1 MAQGRDDDSLA
12 TIEHEQ
18 AEVRFFLDDTLEGER
33 EAGNG
38 SAPRG
43 PAAASRLAAAR
54 AGLRDA
60 QRAEWEERQR
70 AARTGTDGL
79 TPVHAALLVARQAQT
94 QAAEAMI
101 ADLRRRAAS
110 LRQAIALA
118 EQGLAAQQRM
128 LDKLRRELT
137 EIGD

>member
-1 MAQGRDDDSLA
+1 MAEGRDGDGLA

-18 AEVRFFLDDTLEGER
+18 AEVRFFLDDTVEE
-33 EAGNG
+33 EPGNG
-38 SAPRG
+38 PAPRG

-60 QRAEWEERQR
+60 QRAEWDERQR
-70 AARTGTDGL
+70 AARAGADGL

-94 QAAEAMI
+94 QAVEALI

-118 EQGLAAQQRM
+118 EQGLSAQQRM
-128 LDKLRRELT
+128 LDKLRRELN

>member
-1 MAQGRDDDSLA
+1 MAQRRNGDGLA
-12 TIEHEQ
+12 TIERER
-18 AEVRFFLDDTLEGER
+18 AEVRFFCDDAYEEGSS
-33 EAGNG
+33 
-38 SAPRG
+38 SAPAEG
-43 PAAASRLAAAR
+43 ASRLAAAR

-70 AARTGTDGL
+70 AAGAGAERL
-79 TPVHAALLVARQAQT
+79 TPVHSGLLMARQAQT
-94 QAAEAMI
+94 QAALGLI

-118 EQGLAAQQRM
+118 EQGVAAQQRL
-128 LDKLRRELT
+128 LDRLRRELT

>member
-1 MAQGRDDDSLA
+1 MVQQRDGNGLA
-12 TIEHEQ
+12 TIENEQ
-18 AEVRFFLDDTLEGER
+18 AEVRFFLDDTHEEGP
-33 EAGNG
+33 GNG
-38 SAPRG
+38 PASGA
-43 PAAASRLAAAR
+43 PAAARLAAAR

-60 QRAEWEERQR
+60 QRAEWDERQR
-70 AARTGTDGL
+70 AARAGADGL

-94 QAAEAMI
+94 QAAEALI

-128 LDKLRRELT
+128 LDKFRRELT

>member
-1 MAQGRDDDSLA
+1 MMQHADGNSRLA
-12 TIEHEQ
+12 TIENEQ
-18 AEVRFFLDDTLEGER
+18 AEVRFFLE
-33 EAGNG
+33 EAPQ
-38 SAPRG
+38 SG
-43 PAAASRLAAAR
+43 PAGDPAPGTPAASRLAAAR
-54 AGLRDA
+54 ASLRDA
-60 QRAEWEERQR
+60 QRAEWDERQR
-70 AARTGTDGL
+70 AARAGMDGL
-79 TPVHAALLVARQAQT
+79 TPVHAALLGARQAQT
-94 QAAEAMI
+94 QAAEALI

>member
-1 MAQGRDDDSLA
+1 MAQGRDDDGLA
-12 TIEHEQ
+12 TIEHDQ
-18 AEVRFFLDDTLEGER
+18 AEVRFFLDDTR
-33 EAGNG
+33 EEEPGNG
-38 SAPRG
+38 AAPGG

-60 QRAEWEERQR
+60 QRAEWDERQR
-70 AARTGTDGL
+70 VARAGADGL
-79 TPVHAALLVARQAQT
+79 TPVHAALLAARQAQT
-94 QAAEAMI
+94 QTVEALI